1 MNSKAM
7 IGTTLACALAIAAVG
22 ISSVSAQT
30 ALGGAKTQQNKLG
43 GVTKPAPVIGG
54 ATIKPV
60 SPPSPPKP
68 APVVGLAKPNTLGTP
83 APASTGIGATP
94 GQTAGAARPNPPVT
108 PPNKGGTVVTTS
120 TNLKCGS
127 GACTSRGPKP

>member
-1 MNSKAM
+1 MNGKAT
-7 IGTTLACALAIAAVG
+7 IGPMLACVLGIATVD
-22 ISSVSAQT
+22 ISSGYAQT

-43 GVTKPAPVIGG
+43 GVAKPAPVIGG

-60 SPPSPPKP
+60 SPPP
-68 APVVGLAKPNTLGTP
+68 APRPGPVVGMAKPNSPGGP

-94 GQTAGAARPNPPVT
+94 GQTAGATRQSPTFT
-108 PPNKGGTVVTTS
+108 PPNKGGTVVTTP

-127 GACTSRGPKP
+127 GACTSRGAKP